1 MNASSAP
8 STTAYTTR
16 ELRITA
22 HWSGSMWGPTSRT
35 PPRRNVRTVIPSS
48 IKCPEAADL
57 PSGYGKSLAA
67 APICSRQA
75 FLSADP
81 YSRRFTSMHFL
92 LHTFSASCISLS
104 HASAR
109 SLGDCRS
116 VKAGVE
122 GIKVPAVQ
130 PVLETAQGFTEPLEM
145 DDLPFPE
152 EADGIAHIRLLYQ
165 AQDII
170 VGGAG
175 FLLCCNLVNTT

>member
-1 MNASSAP
+1 
-8 STTAYTTR
+8 
-16 ELRITA
+16 
-22 HWSGSMWGPTSRT
+22 
-35 PPRRNVRTVIPSS
+35 VIPSS

-165 AQDII
+165 AQDIV